1 VGIVT
6 EYSESDHQAIV
17 DILSAFI
24 QREGRRA
31 GELMIDESHRRN
43 MAVVAEEKFLDK
55 MEALTKRATSKENY
69 LMQQL
74 GVYSKYNVH
83 MCTCSHAHMLTCSL
97 QSRTFA
103 MQLPTITFGLSL
115 PLCLWHWRLK
125 CKRALPW
132 RSIRQFQS

>member
-55 MEALTKRATSKENY
+55 MEALTKRAASKENY

-97 QSRTFA
+97 VHY
-103 MQLPTITFGLSL
+103 SL
-115 PLCLWHWRLK
+115 VHLRCSCRP
-125 CKRALPW
+125 P
-132 RSIRQFQS
+132 RSDYPSLYVYGTGG